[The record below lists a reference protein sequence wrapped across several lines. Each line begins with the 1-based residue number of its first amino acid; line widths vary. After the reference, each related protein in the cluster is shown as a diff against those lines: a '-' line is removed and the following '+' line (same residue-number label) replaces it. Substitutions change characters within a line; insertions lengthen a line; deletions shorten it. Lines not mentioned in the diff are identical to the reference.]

1 MFKLTRKRKGKGS
14 VILLVEDDALLSSM
28 LADELKQKGFKVI
41 LVDHGSEVMQ
51 ALEKVRVDLILL
63 DLIIPGIDGF
73 EVLKLM
79 KGKPKTASIPVV
91 VISNLELAADV
102 KSAKVL
108 GAEKYFIKANS
119 SVEEIVDFVQTKLAT

>member
-73 EVLKLM
+73 EVLKLL